1 MRSKSVTVFPRWR
14 NIRNTAILQEKV
26 RPHIMGTNKPSRSAF
41 APAKIAGAACL
52 SLLIAG
58 CARYDFSGIYEPVA
72 PVLSLEQR
80 KCCDSVLGLKPYLLE
95 KNRYASIDINE
106 EDAVLEFRTGKS
118 FTEAVELPNV
128 ESTYYLQVDSVVDF
142 RSLDLKPRA
151 IYPMVTLLDDRL
163 NAIATYDNEPIDLR
177 RPVLGPKLVR
187 ILLTIE
193 AGSSAR
199 YALIHTSQERTNQGL
214 STEPPFE
221 VVDVG
226 GFDTISYAQPTQS
239 RHKIQFAET
248 GLVNL
253 LAYVREG

>member
-1 MRSKSVTVFPRWR
+1 M
-14 NIRNTAILQEKV
+14 
-26 RPHIMGTNKPSRSAF
+26 
-41 APAKIAGAACL
+41 
-52 SLLIAG
+52 
-58 CARYDFSGIYEPVA
+58 A
-72 PVLSLEQR
+72 PVLTLDQR
-80 KCCDSVLGLKPYLLE
+80 KCCDSILGLRPQRLE
-95 KNRYASIDINE
+95 ANRYASIDINE

-118 FTEAVELPNV
+118 FTEAVELPEV
-128 ESTYYLQVDSVVDF
+128 KSTYYLQVDSVVDF

-151 IYPMVTLLDDRL
+151 IYPMVTLLDAKL

-177 RPVLGPKLVR
+177 RPLLGPKLVR
-187 ILLTIE
+187 VILTIE
-193 AGSSAR
+193 AGSEAR

-214 STEPPFE
+214 STVPPYQIVNF
-221 VVDVG
+221 D